1 MINFFIINILS
12 MIIINQFKINSLK
25 KIIIFLIFNFLIICI
40 ISNNIYQF
48 LEFLIF
54 LISILYIFVNFYTV
68 RYSSIRLKILRDL
81 NLNKKIISEE
91 DLYIDRKNRLES
103 KNPSFMKKKLF
114 IITNFLVNFLKKILV

>member
-12 MIIINQFKINSLK
+12 MITINQFKINSLK
-25 KIIIFLIFNFLIICI
+25 KIIIFFIINFLIICI

-54 LISILYIFVNFYTV
+54 LISILYIFVNFYTA

-91 DLYIDRKNRLES
+91 DLYIDRKNRLEVQNS
-103 KNPSFMKKKLF
+103 SFMQKKLF
-114 IITNFLVNFLKKILV
+114 TLTNFLVNFLKKILV

>member
-1 MINFFIINILS
+1 

-25 KIIIFLIFNFLIICI
+25 KIVIFLIFNFLIVCI

-91 DLYIDRKNRLES
+91 DLHIDRKNRLEGQNS
-103 KNPSFMKKKLF
+103 SFMQKKLF
-114 IITNFLVNFLKKILV
+114 ILISFLVNFLKKILV

>member
-1 MINFFIINILS
+1 

-40 ISNNIYQF
+40 ISNNVYQF
-48 LEFLIF
+48 LEFLLF

-91 DLYIDRKNRLES
+91 DLYIDRKNRLENQNS
-103 KNPSFMKKKLF
+103 SFMQKKLF
-114 IITNFLVNFLKKILV
+114 ILIEFLVNFLKKILI